1 MRAEPKIVTAFST
14 DASVSNPSI
23 NSPMMRNTRHG
34 SVLVKSTRGPDCCR
48 SFSSSVTGEKSRM
61 ASSIVRVVTAGFAGL
76 CCDGGV
82 RPALRCPSSVL
93 CLSPSSAFF
102 SAEAITS
109 GLSFLPPAVRAR
121 VDRMP
126 PGFVGRALDL
136 SFLFFIGG
144 RWRGLGCS
152 LHRETKLR
160 GSAQSPPGDGAQVV
174 MIIADGVRPDALG
187 RSIDGGHLPALA
199 ALREEGHLSTITSAF
214 PSVTGPAYAPFLMGR
229 YPGSIGLPGLRWY
242 DRSRRIARLS
252 GHARSYV
259 GPEMRFVDRDI
270 DRASPTIFE
279 LAKPSLGA
287 LSVIGRGLRRRERIG
302 QSPAFVARAAATH
315 FRGNVRGWLAID
327 RLVGEEAAL
336 RLRTQR
342 TRFAFI
348 ALTGIDKTSHAEGH
362 DAQIVSD
369 AMRIVDD
376 TVAQIRSDAERDGR
390 WKKMSLWVGSDH
402 GHSPVREHEDLVALL
417 SEWGYST
424 LSHPWAFN
432 TSADIAVM
440 VSGNAMAHLYLNI
453 DQKTRPWWP
462 ALGGRWN
469 DLSERLLSRQSV
481 DLLILPTGPASCE
494 IRGRGRGS
502 ATLAWSESRYSLS

>member
-1 MRAEPKIVTAFST
+1 
-14 DASVSNPSI
+14 
-23 NSPMMRNTRHG
+23 
-34 SVLVKSTRGPDCCR
+34 
-48 SFSSSVTGEKSRM
+48 
-61 ASSIVRVVTAGFAGL
+61 
-76 CCDGGV
+76 
-82 RPALRCPSSVL
+82 
-93 CLSPSSAFF
+93 
-102 SAEAITS
+102 
-109 GLSFLPPAVRAR
+109 
-121 VDRMP
+121 
-126 PGFVGRALDL
+126 
-136 SFLFFIGG
+136 
-144 RWRGLGCS
+144 
-152 LHRETKLR
+152 
-160 GSAQSPPGDGAQVV
+160 

-279 LAKPSLGA
+279 LAKPSFGA

-302 QSPAFVARAAATH
+302 QSPVFVARAAAAH

-362 DAQIVSD
+362 DAPIVSD

-440 VSGNAMAHLYLNI
+440 VSGNAMAHLYLDI

-462 ALGGRWN
+462 ALGDRWN

-502 ATLAWSESRYSLS
+502 ATLAWSESRYSYAPKSGDPLGIGGQNSLGDGEAYDLTIDCDYPDALVQIAHLVACPRSGDIILSAARDWDYRARYEPIPHVSSHGALHREHMLVPLLLNRAPTGIPRRTVDVMPSALAALGITAPKTLDGVSFF

>member
-1 MRAEPKIVTAFST
+1 
-14 DASVSNPSI
+14 
-23 NSPMMRNTRHG
+23 
-34 SVLVKSTRGPDCCR
+34 
-48 SFSSSVTGEKSRM
+48 
-61 ASSIVRVVTAGFAGL
+61 
-76 CCDGGV
+76 
-82 RPALRCPSSVL
+82 
-93 CLSPSSAFF
+93 
-102 SAEAITS
+102 
-109 GLSFLPPAVRAR
+109 
-121 VDRMP
+121 
-126 PGFVGRALDL
+126 
-136 SFLFFIGG
+136 
-144 RWRGLGCS
+144 
-152 LHRETKLR
+152 
-160 GSAQSPPGDGAQVV
+160 
-174 MIIADGVRPDALG
+174 MIIADGVRPDALA

-302 QSPAFVARAAATH
+302 QSPAFVARAAAAH

-336 RLRTQR
+336 RLRRQR

-481 DLLILPTGPASCE
+481 DLLLLPTGPASCE

-502 ATLAWSESRYSLS
+502 ATLAWSESRYSYAPKSGDPLGIGGQNFLGDSEAYDLTIDTDYPDALVQIAHLVACPRSGDIILSAARDWDYRARYEPIPHVSSHGALHREHMLVPLLLNRAPTGIPRRTVDVMPSALAALGITAPKTLDGVSFF